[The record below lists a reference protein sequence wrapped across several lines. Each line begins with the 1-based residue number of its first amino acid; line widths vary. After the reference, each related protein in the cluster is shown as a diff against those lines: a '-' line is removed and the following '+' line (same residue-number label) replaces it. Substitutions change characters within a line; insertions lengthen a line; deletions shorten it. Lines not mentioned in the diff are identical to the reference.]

1 MKFSSFTIWNKKKM
15 IIEIKNNS
23 ETKGPTN
30 NNSGKKITPYL
41 KNFDKLFSKFILN
54 QFYVLF

>member
-1 MKFSSFTIWNKKKM
+1 MKFFSLIIWNKKKM

-30 NNSGKKITPYL
+30 NNSGKKLLHI
-41 KNFDKLFSKFILN
+41 
-54 QFYVLF
+54 

>member
-1 MKFSSFTIWNKKKM
+1 MKFFSFINWIKKKM

-41 KNFDKLFSKFILN
+41 KNFDKMFSEFILN
-54 QFYVLF
+54 